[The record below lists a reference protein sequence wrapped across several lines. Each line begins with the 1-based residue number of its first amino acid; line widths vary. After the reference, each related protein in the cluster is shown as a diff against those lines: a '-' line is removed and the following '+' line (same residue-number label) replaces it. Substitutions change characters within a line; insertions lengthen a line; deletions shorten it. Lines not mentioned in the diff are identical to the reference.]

1 MLHFRNNPADD
12 FLFMLEIFYSNIEKL
27 QFTFSDTPVI
37 FYIRGKDMQEDMH
50 YYGTLAMALAA
61 GIPQEDAET
70 IAYAAQFVD
79 DSTGNDSS
87 EHEDH
92 GLLYGIS
99 TAHHP
104 IQSFLDRLGAKIKE
118 GTEEQRKIWVP
129 FHFFP
134 GGKGRILSEKLL
146 CVKDGDLVRE
156 MLENNLE
163 LALRK
168 PYGLELI
175 GISAHVYMDTFS
187 HYGFSGIASSFNQ
200 IKNDTI
206 FFPIEPKTLTYIK
219 EKFWRFMERYVV
231 TRGAQAASKYLG
243 HAGVAT
249 YPDRPY
255 LQWQFEFVRPRPGEG
270 VITMHNNCEDFLE
283 GCKCL
288 HAFFSKFAKV
298 KYGAD
303 NHLKFEE
310 IENTVRQILSDEDD
324 MLLRIKAWE
333 DSGLIKGCERYNPEI
348 WEQEKHLFP
357 KFIISEDGI
366 DTKAYR
372 FHQAATFHR
381 YYVLKDL
388 LPSHGLAVY

>member
-1 MLHFRNNPADD
+1 
-12 FLFMLEIFYSNIEKL
+12 
-27 QFTFSDTPVI
+27 
-37 FYIRGKDMQEDMH
+37 MQEDMH

-61 GIPQEDAET
+61 GIPQKDAET
-70 IAYAAQFVD
+70 IAYASQFVD
-79 DSTGNDSS
+79 DSTGNDSR

-104 IQSFLDRLGAKIKE
+104 VQSFLDRLGARIKD
-118 GTEEQRKIWVP
+118 GTEEQRKIWIP

-146 CVKDGDLVRE
+146 CVKDSDMVRE
-156 MLENNLE
+156 MLDNNLE
-163 LALRK
+163 LALKK

-187 HYGFSGIASSFNQ
+187 HYGFSGIASSFNEV
-200 IKNDTI
+200 KSNSI

-219 EKFWRFMERYVV
+219 EKFGRFMERYVV
-231 TRGAQAASKYLG
+231 TRGAQVASKYLG
-243 HAGVAT
+243 HAGAAT

-255 LQWQFEFVRPRPGEG
+255 LQWQFDFIRPRPGQG
-270 VITMHNNCEDFLE
+270 TTSMHDNSETFLE
-283 GCKCL
+283 GCRSL
-288 HAFFSKFAKV
+288 HAFLSKFAAA
-298 KYGAD
+298 KYGTD

-310 IENTVRQILSDEDD
+310 IEETVRKVLLDEDN
-324 MLLRIKAWE
+324 MPLRIKAWE
-333 DSGLIKGCERYNPEI
+333 ESGLIKNSPRYNPEV
-348 WEQEKHLFP
+348 WEQEKILFP
-357 KFIISEDGI
+357 KYSVSEDGI
-366 DTKAYR
+366 DTNAYR

-388 LPSHGLAVY
+388 LPSHGIAVY

>member
-1 MLHFRNNPADD
+1 M
-12 FLFMLEIFYSNIEKL
+12 M
-27 QFTFSDTPVI
+27 
-37 FYIRGKDMQEDMH
+37 RGEHMQEDMH

-61 GIPQEDAET
+61 GIPQKDAET
-70 IAYAAQFVD
+70 IAYASQFVD

-104 IQSFLDRLGAKIKE
+104 LQSFLDRLGAKIKE
-118 GTEEQRKIWVP
+118 GTEEQRKIWIP

-134 GGKGRILSEKLL
+134 GGQGSILSEKLL
-146 CVKDGDLVRE
+146 CVKNSDMVQE

-163 LALRK
+163 LSIKK

-175 GISAHVYMDTFS
+175 GICAHVYMDTFS
-187 HYGFSGIASSFNQ
+187 HYGFSGIASSYNQ
-200 IKNDTI
+200 IKSNSID
-206 FFPIEPKTLTYIK
+206 FPKEPKTLTYIK
-219 EKFWRFMERYVV
+219 EKFARFMERYVI
-231 TRGAQAASKYLG
+231 TRGAQVASKYLG

-255 LQWQFEFVRPRPGEG
+255 LQWQFEFIRPRPGAG
-270 VITMHNNCEDFLE
+270 VSCMHNNSETFFE
-283 GCKCL
+283 GCKQL

-298 KYGAD
+298 KYGTEK
-303 NHLKFEE
+303 HLKFEE
-310 IENTVRQILSDEDD
+310 IEETVRKVMADEED
-324 MLLRIKAWE
+324 MPNRIKAWE
-333 DSGLIKGCERYNPEI
+333 NSGLLKGCTRYNPEL
-348 WEQEKHLFP
+348 WEQQKMNFP
-357 KFIISEDGI
+357 KFSISEDGI

-388 LPSHGLAVY
+388 LPSHGIAVY